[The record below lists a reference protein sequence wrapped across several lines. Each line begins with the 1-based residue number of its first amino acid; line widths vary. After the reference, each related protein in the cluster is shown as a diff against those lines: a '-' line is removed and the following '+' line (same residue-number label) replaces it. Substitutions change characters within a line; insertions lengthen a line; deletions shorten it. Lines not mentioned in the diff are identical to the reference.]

1 MKMLCKVFGHKWNH
15 CKCSRCGAER
25 DEAHVWDGC
34 VCSVCGKT
42 RGEGHSYEPVP
53 KGYFEVTLGPNY
65 TSRSELNSYHRL
77 KCSKCGAEKREDH
90 TWTGKGCATKCAV
103 CGAMPINFTFRYSG
117 FNIDLSHQWT
127 GDTCVDTCKLCGIR
141 RPGGAHRW
149 TGDTCLDPCELC
161 GAINARAHR
170 WSGDTCTDTC
180 AVCGARY
187 PSGKH
192 DYAEVE
198 TTQTAS
204 GTKVGLFRCR
214 RCGKEYK
221 APYDFSSSD
230 SV

>member
-1 MKMLCKVFGHKWNH
+1 MLCKIFGHKWDH
-15 CKCSRCGAER
+15 CKCPRCGATR
-25 DEAHVWDGC
+25 DEGHVWDGC

-42 RGEGHSYEPVP
+42 RREGHSYEPVP
-53 KGYFEVTLGPNY
+53 NGYYEFRLGPNY
-65 TSRSELNSYHRL
+65 TGRSELLGYHRL
-77 KCSKCGAEKREDH
+77 RCSKCGAEKRGDH

-103 CGAMPINFTFRYSG
+103 CGAKPVNFTIRYSG
-117 FNIDLSHQWT
+117 FDIDLSHQWT
-127 GDTCVDTCKLCGIR
+127 GGTCADTCRLCGIR

-149 TGDTCLDPCELC
+149 TGNTCLEPCELC
-161 GAINARAHR
+161 GVIKSKGHR

-180 AVCGARY
+180 ALCGARY
-187 PSGKH
+187 PNGKH
-192 DYAEVE
+192 DYEEAE